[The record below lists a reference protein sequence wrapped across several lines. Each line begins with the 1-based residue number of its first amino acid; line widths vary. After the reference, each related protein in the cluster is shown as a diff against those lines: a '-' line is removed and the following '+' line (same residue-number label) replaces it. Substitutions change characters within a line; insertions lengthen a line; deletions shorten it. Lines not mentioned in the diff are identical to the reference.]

1 MGRQSLWH
9 DDYWPLLIQ
18 LYLRKPVGI
27 KPLYSRAV
35 IDLAIE
41 LHIHPQYLYRMMQK
55 LEEIEGF
62 EGSKDLRGLRVLSGL
77 MERYARNPRKLA
89 KKVEK
94 LRGMSGFGSA
104 DIFYEGVEVNESF
117 EKDFRPLDDSTV
129 LTPVMLVMV
138 LDLYFRLTPQTM
150 VTDTPEVIELAKV
163 MQIDASDVVAALAAF
178 RNCDPC
184 LAHKQKIPTQLDAHC
199 LRIWQVHANEGQ
211 EKLSALAQ
219 QLKEYFS

>member
-1 MGRQSLWH
+1 M
-9 DDYWPLLIQ
+9 
-18 LYLRKPVGI
+18 
-27 KPLYSRAV
+27 
-35 IDLAIE
+35 
-41 LHIHPQYLYRMMQK
+41 
-55 LEEIEGF
+55 
-62 EGSKDLRGLRVLSGL
+62 SGL
-77 MERYARNPRKLA
+77 MERYAKNPRKLA